1 MDNKVKSYVSFFL
14 ILLIVIITACSAT
27 PEPSAV
33 PTSTTIP
40 EPTPIPVAEPETII
54 INQEAVV
61 EKITVQ
67 DVDEQTG
74 EMRVVVE
81 GHTLNSC
88 ISVDDVT
95 IVQGGDIFSIYLQ
108 TSIDTNEQ
116 CSEESVPFEENVSI
130 STEGIVPGEYLIS
143 SGVLSKFEVF
153 ATAEAIET
161 AETETTGSEEPA
173 TTEEA
178 TTTDETSENLPREC
192 DDTAL
197 FLSDVTY
204 PDNTT
209 IEAGETF
216 TKTWEIQNTGTCS
229 WGPGYKLEFVSGEF
243 TEVTSL
249 ADPFP
254 QVEPSGTVE
263 LSVVVTAPLTAEIH
277 KGAWVIKRPEGDN
290 VLLEEGDTFDLWV
303 IVVVS
308 SGSTA
313 SAGTGVNRVVQD
325 GVVCAE
331 SKPNYESDILQLFNE
346 ARTDNGL
353 PAFELQSQLTNAAR
367 KLTTDMA
374 CNDFVS
380 QTGSDGSDYSARI
393 TAEGYAYS
401 DAAEIIFY
409 GIAGL
414 PEVAFNW
421 WMENINVDENI
432 LESAFTQIG
441 IAYAINPQ
449 NGGSYYTIVFAAP
462 GS

>member
-1 MDNKVKSYVSFFL
+1 MDNKVKINASFFL
-14 ILLIVIITACSAT
+14 LLIFLIVTACSAT
-27 PEPSAV
+27 PEPSAA
-33 PTSTTIP
+33 PTLTTLP
-40 EPTPIPVAEPETII
+40 EPTSMPVAKPETII

-74 EMRVVVE
+74 EMVVIIE

-88 ISVDDVT
+88 VSIGDVT
-95 IVQGGDIFSIYLQ
+95 IDQEVDIFSIDLQ
-108 TSIDTNEQ
+108 TSADTSEQ
-116 CSEESVPFEENVSI
+116 CTEKSVPFEESVSI
-130 STEGIVPGEYLIS
+130 NTEGMSPGEYLIS
-143 SGVLSKFEVF
+143 SGVVNKFEVL
-153 ATAEAIET
+153 ATDET
-161 AETETTGSEEPA
+161 AETAVSEEPA
-173 TTEEA
+173 TTEEV
-178 TTTDETSENLPREC
+178 TTEDETSENIPREC
-192 DDTAL
+192 NDTAL

-204 PDNTT
+204 PDNST

-243 TEVTSL
+243 SGVVSL

-263 LSVVVTAPLTAEIH
+263 LSVVMTAPLTADTH

-303 IVVVS
+303 IVIVS
-308 SGSTA
+308 SGSGA
-313 SAGTGVNRVVQD
+313 STGAGVNRVVQD

-346 ARTDNGL
+346 ARTDNEL
-353 PAFELQSQLTNAAR
+353 PAFELQPQLTNAAR

-380 QTGSDGSDYSARI
+380 QTGSDGSDLYARI
-393 TAEGYAYS
+393 TAEGYAYA

-421 WMENINVDENI
+421 WMENISVDENI
-432 LESAFTQIG
+432 LDSAFTQIG

-449 NGGSYYTIVFAAP
+449 NGGSYYTVVFAAP
-462 GS
+462 GG